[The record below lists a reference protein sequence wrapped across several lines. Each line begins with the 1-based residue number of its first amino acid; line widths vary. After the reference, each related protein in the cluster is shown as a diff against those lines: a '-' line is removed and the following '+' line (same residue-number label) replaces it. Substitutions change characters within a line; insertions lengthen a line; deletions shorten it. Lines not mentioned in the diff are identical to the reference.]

1 MTQPAISAEVREL
14 IQKARIVSF
23 ATWQH
28 THPTAAI
35 QRFQV
40 ADDERRYLTDED
52 MQQIRQLAP
61 ATTVLMPVVQLLHDR
76 VTEIVDEARVGVLH
90 TFPQI
95 TQPGGGLYPVERA
108 DACWRDFWH
117 FLRCI
122 TYGIAGQHTDYTSA
136 EGLHYIQ
143 LLYQALQV
151 PLDAMVV
158 GLEGIKT
165 ASLKR
170 IDLGL
175 QAKQQATVAPYFDHL
190 IEQLKQFR

>member
-1 MTQPAISAEVREL
+1 MTQPQLNEKVREL

-23 ATWQH
+23 ATWQD
-28 THPTAAI
+28 THPAEAI
-35 QRFQV
+35 QLFQA
-40 ADDERRYLTDED
+40 ADDQGRYLTDED
-52 MQQIRQLAP
+52 LQQIQQLVSANT
-61 ATTVLMPVVQLLHDR
+61 ALIAISQGLRDR
-76 VTEIVDEARVGVLH
+76 VHEIVDEARSHVLT
-90 TFPQI
+90 TFPNI
-95 TQPGGGLYPVERA
+95 TQLGGGLYPPARA

-122 TYGIAGQHTDYTSA
+122 TYGIAGQHTDYTST
-136 EGLHYIQ
+136 EGLHYMQ
-143 LLYQALQV
+143 LLYQELQV

-170 IDLGL
+170 VEPD
-175 QAKQQATVAPYFDHL
+175 QQAIVAPYFDHL